1 MKINGIFSA
10 SALNTLQLCGIEHTC
25 FRETKRLAT
34 AEAQMETLK
43 GQRRCHNVSTSLI
56 YQSAALFRTEFS
68 LFLYGT
74 FEFARPVQ
82 DLRFSCTKCSRFA
95 IPGQVCPLDLLVFQ
109 ESCCFEQA
117 WPLNLL
123 VPYKKEPFLS
133 ETSGLGHFQKVRH
146 FCLPF
151 RSFRKVYTFQEFFVG
166 KNHSLCIEIL
176 LKARWLR
183 G

>member
-1 MKINGIFSA
+1 
-10 SALNTLQLCGIEHTC
+10 
-25 FRETKRLAT
+25 
-34 AEAQMETLK
+34 METLK
-43 GQRRCHNVSTSLI
+43 GQRRCHNASTSLI

-74 FEFARPVQ
+74 SGFVHSVQ
-82 DLRFSCTKCSRFA
+82 DLRFSCTKCFRFA
-95 IPGQVCPLDLLVFQ
+95 ISVQVCSLDLLVFQ
-109 ESCCFEQA
+109 ESCCFEQV

-123 VPYKKEPFLS
+123 VPYRKEPLQS
-133 ETSGLGHFQKVRH
+133 ETSGLGHFQKVRQ

-166 KNHSLCIEIL
+166 ENHSLCIGKL
-176 LKARWLR
+176 LKARWGR